1 MGMKTILALM
11 EKHDGM
17 QSMLKTALLL
27 ARRYGSYVE
36 GVPLRWATPDLPL
49 GDIVVAFPV
58 EHYGREIAAEAQRAR
73 RTFETFMQKN
83 DVPRSTTR
91 TTSLS
96 FGWLNEPPGDETFV
110 GNYGRAFDVIVMNRP
125 DANSSV
131 LYHRVLESALFE
143 SGRPLQPVQ
152 ALPSAEGRA

>member
-17 QSMLKTALLL
+17 QSMLETALLL
-27 ARRYGSYVE
+27 A
-36 GVPLRWATPDLPL
+36 L

-73 RTFETFMQKN
+73 RTFEAFMQKN

-96 FGWLNEPPGDETFV
+96 FGWLSAPQGETFV

-125 DANSSV
+125 DILLSQQ
-131 LYHRVLESALFE
+131 R
-143 SGRPLQPVQ
+143 
-152 ALPSAEGRA
+152 PSAVLLSKPVPEKMSVE

>member
-17 QSMLKTALLL
+17 QSMLETALLL
-27 ARRYGSYVE
+27 A
-36 GVPLRWATPDLPL
+36 L
-49 GDIVVAFPV
+49 GDIVVGFPV
-58 EHYGREIAAEAQRAR
+58 EHYGWEIAAEAQRAR

-96 FGWLNEPPGDETFV
+96 FGWLN
-110 GNYGRAFDVIVMNRP
+110 
-125 DANSSV
+125 
-131 LYHRVLESALFE
+131 
-143 SGRPLQPVQ
+143 
-152 ALPSAEGRA
+152 